1 MSVGQKIRKS
11 IKFLGQKIQDNKGK
25 FILGLGAAGIAGLL
39 ATGSP
44 MYSSENYWQHPT
56 LEPNLDGSYTIESQP
71 RQPYTS
77 PPGYN

>member
-1 MSVGQKIRKS
+1 MSSGQKISKTIR
-11 IKFLGQKIQDNKGK
+11 FLGQKIQDNKGK

-39 ATGSP
+39 ATWSP
-44 MYSSENYWQHPT
+44 MYSSDNFWEHPT

-71 RQPYTS
+71 RQHYTS